1 LSKIGAVLDR
11 IEARREADGLEI
23 AHDGTALDLF
33 QAIYR
38 NSALPLHLRMRA
50 ARDAIAYESPK
61 LIGVAVSGEK
71 GFAALLDERLR
82 RRAKLIEA
90 KPINGDE
97 GLPSKQHSPEE
108 LKLPQSVPDR
118 RFRRRV

>member
-1 LSKIGAVLDR
+1 MPNFAR
-11 IEARREADGLEI
+11 IEEPERPVIDIGPNGL
-23 AHDGTALDLF
+23 ALDFF

-38 NSALPLHLRMRA
+38 NSSLSLHIRMRA
-50 ARDAIAYESPK
+50 ARDAIAYESAK
-61 LIGVAVSGEK
+61 LMAVAVSGEK
-71 GFAALLDERLR
+71 GFAAMLEERLR
-82 RRAKLIEA
+82 RRRETKLIEH
-90 KPINGDE
+90 NSNE